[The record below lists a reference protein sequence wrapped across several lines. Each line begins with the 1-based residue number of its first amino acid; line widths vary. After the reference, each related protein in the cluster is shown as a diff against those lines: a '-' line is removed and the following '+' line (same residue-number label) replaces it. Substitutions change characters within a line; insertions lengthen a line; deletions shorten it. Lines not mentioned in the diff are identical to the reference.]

1 MAVSNL
7 RILPAAFLTYARTY
21 IRQYVLTDTPKR
33 MLDVDI
39 DGGIEVEDFAS
50 TILYNLTNIN
60 TQIRTYV
67 FTYLST
73 RTYVHTYLRA
83 HVQGCST

>member
-7 RILPAAFLTYARTY
+7 RILPAAFFTYVRTY
-21 IRQYVLTDTPKR
+21 IRTYVLTDTHKR
-33 MLDVDI
+33 VLDVDV
-39 DGGIEVEDFAS
+39 DSGIEIEDFAS
-50 TILYNLTNIN
+50 TILYNHTNIN

-73 RTYVHTYLRA
+73 RTYVHTYLRV